1 MKITRLISIF
11 ALMLASAAAFA
22 QNGTMTPYSRYGYGI
37 LNDNSSATQRAMGGV
52 GYAMSSGRQSN
63 VMNPASYAAIDSLTF
78 LFDMGANFNIQHSS
92 EGSVNE
98 SNINGG
104 LDYITMAF
112 PISKRIGASLGV
124 LPFSSTGYQFA
135 DTIGN
140 GSTQRVGDGGISKL
154 YIGAGINPV
163 ADLYLGFNFSY
174 LFGSNIN
181 DLYVMTYSGSSS
193 LFERYIKVHDW
204 HLDLGV
210 QYPVTIGDHR
220 LTFGATYSPAK
231 SLHGETYGLY
241 YDASLDSKAD
251 TIGKTGL
258 DGKYSLPATYGVG
271 VNLMV
276 RNRLMVEADFTYQPW
291 KDVKYATIESFE
303 SVEFAN
309 RWKVAAGMQYTPM
322 LRGSYFKRTH
332 YRLGAYYNH
341 DYLMIRGNNVREY
354 GITAGFGFP
363 VPGFKSTINLG
374 LEYKHRQAHPNPLIK
389 ENYFNITLGVNFNE
403 MWFRK
408 SKIY

>member
-1 MKITRLISIF
+1 MKLQRLFSIF
-11 ALMLASAAAFA
+11 ALMIASAAALA
-22 QNGTMTPYSRYGYGI
+22 QNGTMTPYSRYGYGM

-78 LFDMGANFNIQHSS
+78 LFDMGANFSVQHSS
-92 EGSVNE
+92 EGTVNE
-98 SNINGG
+98 SNLNGG

-112 PISKRIGASLGV
+112 PISRRIGASMGL
-124 LPFSSTGYQFA
+124 LPFSSTGYQFS

-140 GSTQRVGDGGISKL
+140 GSTQHQGSGGISKL
-154 YIGAGINPV
+154 YLGAAINPV
-163 ADLYLGFNFSY
+163 ANLYVGFNFSY

-181 DLYVMTYSGSSS
+181 DLYVITNGGSSS
-193 LFERYIKVHDW
+193 LFERYIKVTDW
-204 HLDLGV
+204 QLDLGL
-210 QYPVTIGDHR
+210 QYPVTIGNNK

-231 SLHGETYGLY
+231 SLHGETYGIY

-251 TIGKTGL
+251 TIGQTGL
-258 DGKYSLPATYGVG
+258 KGKYSLPATYGVG
-271 VNLMV
+271 VNLML

-291 KDVKYATIESFE
+291 KDAKYASIENFE

-309 RWKVAAGMQYTPM
+309 RWKAAVGMQYTPM
-322 LRGSYFKRTH
+322 ARGSYFKRTH

-341 DYLMIRGNNVREY
+341 DYLIIRGNNVREY
-354 GITAGFGFP
+354 GVTVGCGLP

-389 ENYFNITLGVNFNE
+389 ENYLNVTLGINFNE

>member
-1 MKITRLISIF
+1 MKFTRLLSIL
-11 ALMLASAAAFA
+11 ALMLASAAAWA

-78 LFDMGANFNIQHSS
+78 LFDMGGNVNFISSS
-92 EGSVNE
+92 EGTVNE
-98 SNINGG
+98 STISGG

-112 PISKRIGASLGV
+112 PISKRIGASLGM
-124 LPFSSTGYQFA
+124 LPFSSTGYQFS

-140 GSTQRVGDGGISKL
+140 GYTQRQGDGGISKL
-154 YIGAGINPV
+154 YIGAGINPF
-163 ADLYLGFNFSY
+163 ADLYVGFSFSY
-174 LFGSNIN
+174 MFGSNIN
-181 DLYVMTYSGSSS
+181 DLYVMTDGGSTS

-210 QYPVTIGDHR
+210 QYPIAIGDNK
-220 LTFGATYSPAK
+220 LTIGATYSPAK
-231 SLHGETYGLY
+231 SLHGETYGIY
-241 YDASLDSKAD
+241 YDASLDTKAD
-251 TIGKTGL
+251 TIGMTSL
-258 DGKYSLPATYGVG
+258 NGKYSLPATYGFG
-271 VNLMV
+271 VNLTL
-276 RNRLMVEADFTYQPW
+276 RKLMVEADFTYQPW
-291 KDVKYATIESFE
+291 KDAKYATIESFE

-309 RWKVAAGMQYTPM
+309 RWKAAVGMQYTPM
-322 LRGSYFKRTH
+322 QRGSYFKRTN
-332 YRLGAYYNH
+332 YRFGAYYNH

-354 GITAGFGFP
+354 GVTAGVGLP
-363 VPGFKSTINLG
+363 VPGFKSTLNLG

-389 ENYFNITLGVNFNE
+389 ENYFNIYVGINFNE